1 MKYTTSFKKA
11 VLRKVLR
18 WKKDGLK
25 DKRKGTD
32 KSIPKKLSPEEELAI
47 YNLCCSDE
55 YKELTPDEVIRKA
68 REKNPLRW
76 LSDKLHQYKISE
88 FETLNPERNLYNYI
102 ILCDNYLDTEGDDGI
117 IPGKLM
123 AKN

>member
-18 WKKDGLK
+18 CKKDGLK

-47 YNLCCSDE
+47 YNFMRQH
-55 YKELTPDEVIRKA
+55 IKA
-68 REKNPLRW
+68 
-76 LSDKLHQYKISE
+76 
-88 FETLNPERNLYNYI
+88 
-102 ILCDNYLDTEGDDGI
+102 G
-117 IPGKLM
+117 
-123 AKN
+123 